1 MNIYALIPL
10 VATIAYIPLLI
21 TTISSRPWQRQQ
33 KLFTLFLIA
42 AILWG
47 LSDFLWR
54 SDLLRPHSQ
63 ILSKLILPLFVLMA
77 IQFHCFTSSFFSPGQ
92 GRWLPFAYTSLAVV
106 ITLAALGYIPE
117 NIVASDGNLY
127 PVYGKWVFF
136 MAIPLLVLFFRNVLI
151 FWKRLKILDNPIIY
165 NQITS
170 LFLSLFV
177 LVIFALAALLPK
189 GGEFPVT
196 HFGGIMIAFILSY
209 ATVRHQLIDI
219 KIVLRRGLAW
229 VSLGI
234 IGAASYWLLLA
245 IFYTTLHLELNFTAS
260 LVATAIAVLI
270 AIFIYRLRS
279 YLFITM
285 GKVFQGQSYN
295 HRQKLYEFASKIH
308 GIFSLE
314 EQGGELLSLVTKAIG
329 CKKACLLFQEV
340 SSEDFTTRL
349 IEPNKEDHPLS
360 GMRLE
365 GHNPIVEYLNRE
377 HTLLTKDDL
386 TILPEFQ
393 SLWAEEKEV
402 IKSRKIE
409 LFIPLISR
417 DKIIA
422 ILVLGKK
429 QSGRYSLEDLSLLKD
444 VTSRVAVSMEKEYL
458 WGQLKEREEQL
469 SVINRSSSIITSSL
483 DIQGIY
489 DKFIEELKRV
499 VDVSWAAITLIEE
512 NNPYF
517 LAVSSEIG
525 SPWKVGEKLPIK
537 GTATEWVAAHKE
549 AVLESDL
556 LKESR
561 FTTGKNHIKQG
572 IRSIAYLP
580 LVVKSEAI
588 GSLIVASRHPNAYSQ
603 SHLKLLEQLA
613 SQIAMPIE
621 NARLYAAVEKKALFD
636 ELTGLL
642 NRRALNEAMVN
653 EISRHSRYGGIF
665 SLIILDLDSFKSYN
679 DNYGHLAGDRLLRQT
694 GNNIK
699 GAIRN
704 VDQAFRYGGDEFAI
718 LLPQT
723 TIDAANKVAERVRK
737 RVASKVEAANTLVT
751 ASIGLATWPAD
762 GLGPNDV
769 IAAAD
774 AALYQAK
781 RDGGNQVKHAPENV
795 PTFDD
800 TMVTFVDTPNNETS
814 SSIYALAVAVD
825 ARDNFTASHAKKV
838 CGYAI
843 ALAKALKLETPEV
856 SKLKSCA
863 LLHDIGKIG
872 IGAKILNKRDKLTP
886 QEWET
891 IKAHPKLGA
900 TVTSHSRQLAPCVA
914 GIRHHHENYD
924 GSGYP
929 DGLKGKDIP
938 LEARILAIADAF
950 AAITSNRPYSEA
962 LSSEGA
968 LEEMKRGAGKQF
980 DPHLV
985 ELFATVIKKGVLPPP
1000 Q

>member
-1 MNIYALIPL
+1 MNVYALIPL

-54 SDLLRPHSQ
+54 SDFLHPHSL
-63 ILSKLILPLFVLMA
+63 IMGRLILPLFMWMA
-77 IQFHCFTSSFFSPGQ
+77 VQFHCFTSSFFSPGQ

-106 ITLAALGYIPE
+106 ITLAVLGYIPE
-117 NIVASDGNLY
+117 DIITSGSTIY
-127 PVYGKWVFF
+127 PVYGKWIAFL
-136 MAIPLLVLFFRNVLI
+136 AIPLLVLFFRNVLI
-151 FWKRLKILDNPIIY
+151 FWKRLKILDNPVIY
-165 NQITS
+165 NQISS
-170 LFLSLFV
+170 LFFSLFV
-177 LVIFALAALLPK
+177 LTIFALAALLPK

-196 HFGGIMIAFILSY
+196 HFGGIMVAFILSY

-219 KIVLRRGLAW
+219 RIVLRRGLAW

-245 IFYTTLHLELNFTAS
+245 ISYTALQLEFNFSAS
-260 LVATAIAVLI
+260 LIATAIAALI

-285 GKVFQGQSYN
+285 GKAFQGQSYN
-295 HRQKLYEFASKIH
+295 HRQNLSDFASKIH

-340 SSEDFTTRL
+340 SGREFTTRL
-349 IEPNKEDHPLS
+349 VEPDREDNLLS
-360 GMRLE
+360 NMRLE
-365 GHNPIVEYLNRE
+365 ENSPIVEYLSRE
-377 HTLLTKDDL
+377 HTVLTKDDL
-386 TILPEFQ
+386 NILPEFQ
-393 SLWAEEKEV
+393 SLWAKEKEV

-417 DKIIA
+417 DRLIA
-422 ILVLGKK
+422 ILLLGGK
-429 QSGRYSLEDLSLLKD
+429 QSGRYSLEDLSLLED
-444 VTSRVAVSMEKEYL
+444 ITNRVAVSMEKEYL
-458 WGQLKEREEQL
+458 WGQLKEREEQI
-469 SVINRSSSIITSSL
+469 SVINRSSSILTSSL

-489 DKFIEELKRV
+489 GKFIEELKKV

-512 NNPYF
+512 YNPYF
-517 LAVSSEIG
+517 LAVSSETD
-525 SPWKVGEKLPIK
+525 SPWQVGEKLPIK
-537 GTATEWVAAHKE
+537 DTATEWVTTNKE
-549 AVLESDL
+549 AVLEPDL

-561 FTTGKNHIKQG
+561 FTTGKDHIKQG

-580 LVVKSEAI
+580 LIVKGEAI

-603 SHLKLLEQLA
+603 SHLRLLEQLA

-621 NARLYAAVEKKALFD
+621 NARLYAIVEKKALFD

-642 NRRALNEAMVN
+642 NRRALNEAMAN
-653 EISRHSRYGGIF
+653 ETSRHSRYGGVF
-665 SLIILDLDSFKSYN
+665 SLIILDLDSFKAYN
-679 DNYGHLAGDRLLRQT
+679 DNFGHLAGDRLLRQV
-694 GNNIK
+694 GNTIK
-699 GAIRN
+699 GAIRS

-723 TIDAANKVAERVRK
+723 NIDAADQVAERVRK
-737 RVASKVEAANTLVT
+737 RIASKVKVGDILIT
-751 ASIGLATWPAD
+751 ASSGLATWPVD
-762 GLGPNDV
+762 GIGPDDV

-774 AALYQAK
+774 TALYQAK
-781 RDGGNQVKHAPENV
+781 REGGNQIKHAPENV
-795 PTFDD
+795 PTFED
-800 TMVTFVDTPNNETS
+800 TTANFRDAPDNKTS
-814 SSIYALAVAVD
+814 SSIYALAAAVD
-825 ARDNFTASHAKKV
+825 SRDHFTDSHAKKV
-838 CGYAI
+838 CDYAI
-843 ALAKALKLETPEV
+843 ALAKALKLEPPKV
-856 SKLKSCA
+856 NKLKSCA

-872 IGAKILNKRDKLTP
+872 IGARILRKQDKLTP

-900 TVTSHSRQLAPCVA
+900 TIAGHSRQLAPCAA

-929 DGLKGKDIP
+929 DGLKGEDIP

-950 AAITSNRPYSEA
+950 AAITSDRPYSEA
-962 LSSEGA
+962 SSHESA
-968 LEEMKRGAGKQF
+968 LEEIRRGAGKQF

-985 ELFATVIKKGVLPPP
+985 EVFATVVEKSALPPP